1 MRYRIGEFAKL
12 GGTTVKALRHY
23 DAIGVLSPAHIDAR
37 TRYRFYESAQLRDL
51 ATVHALQELG
61 ASLGDIRAACA
72 AGPSQTARRRLLERL
87 RTRAHH
93 SLTLARRSLEWIDRE
108 IEGLGQH
115 SPVSVVLR
123 NRDEVRVASIRANLG
138 DYAQIGAVES
148 ELRRS
153 LRGARIGELQ
163 GVLWHRCAASGVI
176 DGEPFIEVG
185 RHIRRAPGIELK
197 ELPRVTVASAYCES
211 DDDIAVRTYDAI
223 DRWIHAHD
231 LRLDGPKREIYLGA
245 LLEIQFPVRPA

>member
-12 GGTTVKALRHY
+12 GDTTVKALRHY

-51 ATVHALQELG
+51 ATIHALQELG
-61 ASLGDIRAACA
+61 ASLGDIRAALA
-72 AGPSQTARRRLLERL
+72 AGPSRLSRRRLLERL
-87 RTRAHH
+87 RKRAHH
-93 SLTLARRSLEWIDRE
+93 SLTVARRSLAWIDRE
-108 IEGLGQH
+108 LEGLDQQ
-115 SPVSVVLR
+115 SPVAVVLR

-138 DYAQIGAVES
+138 DYAQIGEVEND
-148 ELRRS
+148 LRRG
-153 LRGARIGELQ
+153 LHGARVGELQ

-176 DGEPFIEVG
+176 DGEPFVEVG
-185 RHIRRAPGIELK
+185 RDFRRAPGIELK

-211 DDDIAVRTYDAI
+211 DDDIAVRTYDTI

-231 LRLDGPKREIYLGA
+231 LRLDGPKREIYVGSM
-245 LLEIQFPVRPA
+245 LEIQFPVRPA